1 MRALIMTDKVRQ
13 GTFLTTGLPARS
25 LLEWLI
31 WFLVRCSL
39 CSLHLKQ
46 WLTILYLPKPDAIFS
61 GREPTFL
68 LGANRSAGAELS
80 PVAQSAPAG
89 SGKAEMELERI
100 REAAER
106 VARSLGIEVV
116 DVEWKVGKQRFLRV
130 YIDKPEGVS
139 HQFGAILD
147 VEDLVPG
154 PHYILEVSSPG
165 LDRKLTKPAEFERF
179 TGRLARISTIEPV
192 ENQKFFEGRLAGVA
206 GGKVR
211 IEVQGRVIAVPM
223 EGIRKANLV
232 VEF

>member
-1 MRALIMTDKVRQ
+1 
-13 GTFLTTGLPARS
+13 
-25 LLEWLI
+25 
-31 WFLVRCSL
+31 
-39 CSLHLKQ
+39 
-46 WLTILYLPKPDAIFS
+46 
-61 GREPTFL
+61 
-68 LGANRSAGAELS
+68 
-80 PVAQSAPAG
+80 
-89 SGKAEMELERI
+89 MELERI

-106 VARSLGIEVV
+106 VAHSLGLEVV
-116 DVEWKVGKQRFLRV
+116 DVEWKVGRDRFLRV

-139 HQFGAILD
+139 HKDCEAVSNQLSVMLD

-154 PHYILEVSSPG
+154 PQHYILEVSSPG

-179 TGRLARISTIEPV
+179 AGRLARISMIEPV

-206 GGKVR
+206 GGKVQ